1 MRRKSWILTGL
12 IVASGVGLWGV
23 AHAWWVNT
31 HGSIT
36 EAAAL
41 ALPDD
46 MPAFFRAAGKSLGH
60 CAGDPDRWK
69 NRDAKFLK
77 SAVYPEHFLDMEDL
91 DGNEPPADR
100 WVAYALMHKLQKPPD
115 KVGTLPWAIME
126 NYDRLM
132 VGFYDYRQEPGNPAV
147 PMKCIVYGG
156 NLAHYTTDASMP
168 LHTTRDYD
176 GRRGP
181 DGKMKQKGIHAK
193 LDGYPEKF
201 GFTAEEISR
210 GLQAKA
216 VEDVWD
222 YVNKFIK
229 ESHTHI
235 DKAYELDAAGA
246 FDKPTDES
254 RAYVMARC
262 RAGAQF
268 TMDLWYTA
276 WLKSAKLPPHY

>member
-1 MRRKSWILTGL
+1 MRRKLLLTGGL
-12 IVASGVGLWGV
+12 VIASLSFWG
-23 AHAWWVNT
+23 AARGWWVNGHAT
-31 HGSIT
+31 IT

-46 MPAFFRAAGKSLGH
+46 VPSFFRAAGKSLGH

-69 NRDAKFLK
+69 NREAKALK

-91 DGNEPPADR
+91 EGNEPPADR
-100 WVAYALMHKLQKPPD
+100 YVALALMHKLQKAPD

-126 NYDRLM
+126 GYEKLM
-132 VGFYDYRQEPGNPAV
+132 VGFYDYRQDGSNPAI
-147 PMKCIVYGG
+147 PMKCVVYGG
-156 NLAHYTTDASMP
+156 NLAHYTTDAAMP

-176 GRRGP
+176 GRKGP

-193 LDGYPEKF
+193 LDGFPETF
-201 GFTAEEISR
+201 GFKAEEISR
-210 GLQAKA
+210 GLTAKA
-216 VEDVWD
+216 VDDPWD
-222 YVNKFIK
+222 YIVRFIK

-235 DKAYELDAAGA
+235 DRAYELDLANGFKA
-246 FDKPTDES
+246 PTDDS
-254 RAYVMARC
+254 RAFVMARC

-276 WLKSAKLPPHY
+276 WVKSAKLPPIY